1 MFGKNKLEDAKVQAK
16 KDYESTVALEDV
28 QDAPRALRARLAFRA
43 KTNIEMTFIEGAKK
57 MESFEKTKLAALLDG
72 KGTADLQEPELTDPF
87 KLIKSEKGTI
97 VSYIPLEIAQQ
108 VFDIAGAFQKESIE
122 PEQAA
127 DGGQAIMDRICND
140 LGITEEIVVLE
151 FLRPEPEEGEEPEED

>member
-16 KDYESTVALEDV
+16 KDYEATVALEDV

-43 KTNIEMTFIEGAKK
+43 KTNIELTFIEGAKK

-72 KGTADLQEPELTDPF
+72 KGTTDLQEPELTDPF

-127 DGGQAIMDRICND
+127 GGGQAIMDRICND
-140 LGITEEIVVLE
+140 LGIVDEIVVLE
-151 FLRPEPEEGEEPEED
+151 FLRPEEGEEAEED